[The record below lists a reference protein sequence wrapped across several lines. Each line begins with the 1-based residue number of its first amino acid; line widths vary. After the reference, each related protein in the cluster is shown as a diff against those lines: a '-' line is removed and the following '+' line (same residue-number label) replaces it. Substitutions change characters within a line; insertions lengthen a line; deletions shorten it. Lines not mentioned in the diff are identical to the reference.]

1 MRAALEDMALS
12 GTRRVRKP
20 LHMSKTEK
28 QNDHT
33 QKKLTIADTPVAT
46 MPKPSGC
53 RKKKKNAT
61 FGKKSMQAII

>member
-1 MRAALEDMALS
+1 
-12 GTRRVRKP
+12 
-20 LHMSKTEK
+20 MSKTEK